1 MPPRAFMVVWA
12 SLTLAVAVVYVGCG
26 GDEAGEERSVAIHY
40 SKFEPTEL
48 TIPAGVPVTIELVN
62 GDPIEHEWMVGDEAM
77 HERHRTGTEPFH
89 DEIPTEV
96 SLRAYQT
103 RETTIQFDEP
113 GEYKFICHLP
123 GHEEYGMVGVLRVV
137 EG

>member
-1 MPPRAFMVVWA
+1 MFAAAALATIFLGWACSGGEQVV
-12 SLTLAVAVVYVGCG
+12 
-26 GDEAGEERSVAIHY
+26 EERGISIRY
-40 SKFEPTEL
+40 SKFEPTTL
-48 TIPAGVPVTIELVN
+48 TVPAGVPVTISLEN

-113 GEYKFICHLP
+113 GEYLFICHLP
-123 GHEEYGMVGVLRVV
+123 GHEAYGMVGTLRVV